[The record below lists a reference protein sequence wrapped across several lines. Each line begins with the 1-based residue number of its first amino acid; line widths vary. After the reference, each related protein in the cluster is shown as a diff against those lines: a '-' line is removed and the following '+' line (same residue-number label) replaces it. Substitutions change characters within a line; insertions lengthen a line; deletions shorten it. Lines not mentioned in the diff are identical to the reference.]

1 MQTEIETVMVDIEI
15 LIPDPNNERKHDE
28 KNLKAIRGSLKQ
40 FGQVEPLVVR
50 RSNNILIGGH
60 GRLEAMKSLGMEK
73 VSVHYVDFDELKSAA
88 LRVALNRTAELAT
101 WNDLILGS
109 TLQSLRE
116 DGFDL
121 GEIGFDLS
129 ALDIIG
135 TKNENG
141 TDPEKEWED
150 MPEFANED
158 ISGVRQ
164 LIVTFAN
171 NDDVRAFAELVQQN
185 ITDKT
190 KSIWYPKAE
199 IVSTT
204 GVDVV
209 SES

>member
-1 MQTEIETVMVDIEI
+1 MQVISRKISE
-15 LIPDPNNERKHDE
+15 LYNDPNNARKHDE
-28 KNLKAIRGSLKQ
+28 KNLKAIKGSLKKFNQ
-40 FGQVEPLVVR
+40 QLPIIIDVKDIVIAG
-50 RSNNILIGGH
+50 NC
-60 GRLEAMKSLGMEK
+60 RLEAARQLGWTHIDCVVTSLDK
-73 VSVHYVDFDELKSAA
+73 FDA
-88 LRVALNRTAELAT
+88 TAYSIADNHIGTLGS
-101 WNDLILGS
+101 WDDLILGS

-121 GEIGFDLS
+121 GEIGFDTS

-135 TKNENG
+135 TKNTEG

-164 LIVTFAN
+164 LIITFAN